1 VASTRTTAVV
11 SVMLLALAV
20 SFLLLGIGDAGS
32 HGELVKIG
40 GWFGLGA
47 TAAALYGAFA
57 GAINGTYART
67 LLPLVPLQRRRVTG

>member
-1 VASTRTTAVV
+1 
-11 SVMLLALAV
+11 MLLALSV
-20 SFLLLGIGDAGS
+20 SFLLLGIGEAGA

-67 LLPLVPLQRRRVTG
+67 LLPLVPLQRRHPTG